1 VQQHVGFPRGGEAV
15 AFQRCGA
22 GRDRRQTGGRTW
34 RGECRGGRRRCRCR
48 CRRARRWRPR
58 GWWHWLR
65 GRRRT
70 GGGRRRRCHRGCGR
84 RAEGS
89 KPAGV
94 SRCKALLRTRRPASR
109 RNRAGQAAGAPLCP
123 VALRQAYG
131 IGPSGIAFH
140 RGRIG
145 LGQLGIELSQPRRRA
160 DHPIRRILCL
170 AAVEALRTGDGW
182 QQPRNDDTCQADT
195 AAPPKRDAAVWQRN
209 TWAGSYH
216 VWDSGSV
223 GRVAVMARPI
233 GATAGRGGL
242 THADR
247 NIANT
252 LAHHCR
258 FCAGGGVVRRA
269 IR

>member
-1 VQQHVGFPRGGEAV
+1 MHFSIE
-15 AFQRCGA
+15 FI
-22 GRDRRQTGGRTW
+22 
-34 RGECRGGRRRCRCR
+34 
-48 CRRARRWRPR
+48 
-58 GWWHWLR
+58 LL
-65 GRRRT
+65 
-70 GGGRRRRCHRGCGR
+70 GCNQ
-84 RAEGS
+84 
-89 KPAGV
+89 
-94 SRCKALLRTRRPASR
+94 LH
-109 RNRAGQAAGAPLCP
+109 GAPEYLTG
-123 VALRQAYG
+123 LQGRQG
-131 IGPSGIAFH
+131 
-140 RGRIG
+140 
-145 LGQLGIELSQPRRRA
+145 
-160 DHPIRRILCL
+160 
-170 AAVEALRTGDGW
+170 GW